1 MHRIFFIIVISLT
14 CLLLFYVL
22 PISGQNEQ
30 KQKEWTGK
38 LVDGTAITEV
48 ELDEI
53 MNEHLKWLK
62 SDGKEGKRANL
73 SGAKL
78 IKADLSGASLN
89 KAILNRADLNEAF
102 LFRAKLIKAELF
114 RANLSKASLNEANLN
129 EANLSGA
136 NLSGAFLNEANLSGA
151 NLQRAD
157 LSGASLSGA
166 NMPEANLRSAMLIEA
181 SLIEANL
188 NEADLSGAFL
198 NEANLSGANL
208 SGAELWSSFVDGV
221 NFALRPKSLP
231 YIPSIASAI
240 GLSNLTYGQYS
251 NALVEL
257 RKEFKE
263 AGFRTQ
269 ERQITYAIKHSQR
282 LELWNMSYSNI
293 WKKFESMFYLI
304 FFELTCSYGMRPGQP
319 LLILFFAIIPLFSIP
334 YFIVLKWPPKKDGIW
349 QVWISERLRKDLGSN
364 EPVRLNL
371 NLLPA
376 LGFGIYFSMISAF
389 SIGWRELNVGNWI
402 TRIQRREYI
411 LRASGWVRVVSG
423 FQSLLSVYL
432 LALWVLTYFG
442 RPFEAI

>member
-114 RANLSKASLNEANLN
+114 RANLSKASLNEAN
-129 EANLSGA
+129 
-136 NLSGAFLNEANLSGA
+136 
-151 NLQRAD
+151 
-157 LSGASLSGA
+157 
-166 NMPEANLRSAMLIEA
+166 
-181 SLIEANL
+181 
-188 NEADLSGAFL
+188 L